1 MENNKKEMTLIDG
14 VEFAEDETITSVDL
28 VRIINVFR
36 EQENRKELLHK
47 SFMEK
52 IRKELETLEN
62 AGIKGEQNIL
72 PSSYINSQN
81 KEQPCFKLTRDGMLQ
96 MLNSESALVRYKT
109 IEYINYLEE
118 KNRHL
123 IEDNNELYEVAISEE
138 EQVKR
143 QYDAD
148 RIKYAINNI
157 ETELLACNYTNIEE
171 TINKIIDVHTNL
183 YVKDRYK
190 AHQNIDRYGDKGSI
204 KYVNHIR
211 RHVIKKLNA
220 IMFVKSK
227 ENILA
232 QTVIMAEIHNLSK
245 DIEVSENISMGKKYA
260 MLEKDYQQLKN
271 DMNLDEE

>member
-14 VEFAEDETITSVDL
+14 VEFAEDDTITSVDL

-36 EQENRKELLHK
+36 EQENRKELQHYDFVK
-47 SFMEK
+47 K
-52 IRKELETLEN
+52 IRKELETLN
-62 AGIKGEQNIL
+62 SAGISTDGNISVSEYVDITGRKL
-72 PSSYINSQN
+72 S
-81 KEQPCFKLTRDGMLQ
+81 CFKLNRDGMLQ

-171 TINKIIDVHTNL
+171 TIDKIINVHTNL

-190 AHQNIDRYGDKGSI
+190 AHQNIDKYGDKGSI

-211 RHVIKKLNA
+211 RHIIKKLNA

-260 MLEKDYQQLKN
+260 MLEKDYQLLKS
-271 DMNLDEE
+271 DMELEE

>member
-14 VEFAEDETITSVDL
+14 VDFAEDETITSVDL

-36 EQENRKELLHK
+36 EQENRKELKHSDFTK
-47 SFMEK
+47 K
-52 IRKELETLEN
+52 IRKELEILEN
-62 AGIKGEQNIL
+62 AGISNEGNISLVEYMDSKGEMR
-72 PSSYINSQN
+72 
-81 KEQPCFKLTRDGMLQ
+81 PCFKLTRDGMLQ

-123 IEDNNELYEVAISEE
+123 IEDNNELYEIAISEE

-190 AHQNIDRYGDKGSI
+190 AHQNIDKYGDKGSI

-260 MLEKDYQQLKN
+260 MLEKDYQQLKS
-271 DMNLDEE
+271 DMELEE

>member
-1 MENNKKEMTLIDG
+1 MNNKEVTLIDG
-14 VEFAEDETITSVDL
+14 VEFAEDDTITSVDL

-36 EQENRKELLHK
+36 EQENRKELKHSDFAK
-47 SFMEK
+47 K
-52 IRKELETLEN
+52 IRKELEILEN
-62 AGIKGEQNIL
+62 AGISNEGNISLVEYMDSKGEMR
-72 PSSYINSQN
+72 
-81 KEQPCFKLTRDGMLQ
+81 PCFKLTRDGMLQ

-118 KNRHL
+118 KNKHL
-123 IEDNNELYEVAISEE
+123 MEDNNELYEVAISEE

-143 QYDAD
+143 QYDAN

-171 TINKIIDVHTNL
+171 TIDKIIDVHTNL

-260 MLEKDYQQLKN
+260 MLEKDYQQLKS

>member
-1 MENNKKEMTLIDG
+1 MNNKEVTLIDG
-14 VEFAEDETITSVDL
+14 VDFAEDETITSVDL

-36 EQENRKELLHK
+36 EQENRKELKHSDFAK
-47 SFMEK
+47 K
-52 IRKELETLEN
+52 IRKELEILEN
-62 AGIKGEQNIL
+62 AGISNEGNISLVEYMDSKGEMR
-72 PSSYINSQN
+72 
-81 KEQPCFKLTRDGMLQ
+81 PCFKLTRDGMLQ

-118 KNRHL
+118 KNKHL

-171 TINKIIDVHTNL
+171 TIDKIIDVHTNL

-211 RHVIKKLNA
+211 RHIIKKLNA

-260 MLEKDYQQLKN
+260 MLEKDYQQLKS

>member
-1 MENNKKEMTLIDG
+1 MNKKEMTLIDG
-14 VEFAEDETITSVDL
+14 VDFAEDETITSVDL

-36 EQENRKELLHK
+36 EQENRKELKHSDFAK
-47 SFMEK
+47 K
-52 IRKELETLEN
+52 IRKELEILEN
-62 AGIKGEQNIL
+62 AGISNEGNISLVEYMDSKGEMR
-72 PSSYINSQN
+72 
-81 KEQPCFKLTRDGMLQ
+81 PCFKLTRDGMLQ

-118 KNRHL
+118 KNKHL

-171 TINKIIDVHTNL
+171 TIDKIIDVHTNL

-260 MLEKDYQQLKN
+260 MLEKDYQQLKS

>member
-1 MENNKKEMTLIDG
+1 MNNKEVTLIDG
-14 VEFAEDETITSVDL
+14 VDFAEDETITSVDL

-36 EQENRKELLHK
+36 EQENRKELKHSDFAK
-47 SFMEK
+47 K
-52 IRKELETLEN
+52 IRKELEILEN
-62 AGIKGEQNIL
+62 AGISNEGNISLVEYMDSKGEMR
-72 PSSYINSQN
+72 
-81 KEQPCFKLTRDGMLQ
+81 PCFKLTRDGMLQ

-118 KNRHL
+118 KNKHL
-123 IEDNNELYEVAISEE
+123 MEDNNELYEVAISEE

-143 QYDAD
+143 QYDAN

-171 TINKIIDVHTNL
+171 TIDKIIDVHTNL

-260 MLEKDYQQLKN
+260 MLEKDYQQLKS

>member
-1 MENNKKEMTLIDG
+1 MNENELKLVDG
-14 VEFAEDETITSVDL
+14 VEFAEDNTITSVDL

-36 EQENRKELLHK
+36 EQEDRKELMHK
-47 SFMEK
+47 DFMKK
-52 IRKELETLEN
+52 IRTEIETLES
-62 AGIKGEQNIL
+62 AGIKGEGNIS

-118 KNRHL
+118 RNKEL
-123 IEDNNELYEVAISEE
+123 QEDNNQLYEIAVSDEE
-138 EQVKR
+138 LALR
-143 QYDAD
+143 QYEAD
-148 RIKYAINNI
+148 KVKYAVNNI
-157 ETELLACNYTNIEE
+157 ESELMACNYTNIEE
-171 TINKIIDVHTNL
+171 TVNKIIDVHSNL

-190 AHQNIDRYGDKGSI
+190 AHQNIEKYGDKGSI

-211 RHVIKKLNA
+211 RHIIKKLNE
-220 IMFVKSK
+220 IMFTKSK
-227 ENILA
+227 ENMIA

-260 MLEKDYQQLKN
+260 MLEKDYQELKKE
-271 DMNLDEE
+271 MKTEK

>member
-36 EQENRKELLHK
+36 EQENRKELKHSDFTK
-47 SFMEK
+47 K
-52 IRKELETLEN
+52 IRKELEILEN
-62 AGIKGEQNIL
+62 AGISNEGNISLVEYMDSKGEMR
-72 PSSYINSQN
+72 
-81 KEQPCFKLTRDGMLQ
+81 PCFKLTRDGMLQ

-118 KNRHL
+118 KNKHL
-123 IEDNNELYEVAISEE
+123 IEDNNELYEIAISEE
-138 EQVKR
+138 EQAKR
-143 QYDAD
+143 QYDAN

-171 TINKIIDVHTNL
+171 TIDKIINVHTNL

-190 AHQNIDRYGDKGSI
+190 AHQNIDKYGDKGSI

-211 RHVIKKLNA
+211 RHIIKKLNA

-260 MLEKDYQQLKN
+260 MLEKDYQQLKSN
-271 DMNLDEE
+271 MELEE

>member
-1 MENNKKEMTLIDG
+1 MKGFPLP
-14 VEFAEDETITSVDL
+14 S
-28 VRIINVFR
+28 
-36 EQENRKELLHK
+36 
-47 SFMEK
+47 
-52 IRKELETLEN
+52 
-62 AGIKGEQNIL
+62 IKGEQNIL

-118 KNRHL
+118 KNKRL
-123 IEDNNELYEVAISEE
+123 IEDNNELYEIAISEE
-138 EQVKR
+138 EQAKR

-171 TINKIIDVHTNL
+171 TIDKIIDVHTNL

-211 RHVIKKLNA
+211 RHIIKKLNA

-260 MLEKDYQQLKN
+260 MLEKDYQQLKSN
-271 DMNLDEE
+271 MELEE